1 MFHLDT
7 ASNYPGK
14 KLSEYSTDCSD
25 AVSLAL
31 DTWNVSRVTDNATVR
46 HGYVNDN
53 KSLSMLWTTTFQ
65 RGAGSSSSSVNLEDQ
80 LRDLFHSQN
89 LKKHALMWDN
99 TFHDCHLLDTFNS
112 DDDELFQP
120 PLLVHW
126 QFNAAPLAS
135 REMVKKNGFCILFL
149 FRHPTVHIH
158 LFLIWKRR
166 KENDLTHLT
175 SVFVQSSPL
184 LFPGIRCCHNTRA
197 PIKKRTS
204 ILDKENNICLRIS
217 KR

>member
-1 MFHLDT
+1 MFNLDT

-31 DTWNVSRVTDNATVR
+31 ETWNVSRVTDNATIR

-65 RGAGSSSSSVNLEDQ
+65 REAGSSSSVDLEDQ

-99 TFHDCHLLDTFNS
+99 TFHDCRLLGTFNS

-135 REMVKKNGFCILFL
+135 REMVQKNLFL
-149 FRHPTVHIH
+149 FFSY
-158 LFLIWKRR
+158 LKLEEKKR
-166 KENDLTHLT
+166 KKKDLTHLFPLF
-175 SVFVQSSPL
+175 FVRFLLSFPL
-184 LFPGIRCCHNTRA
+184 LY
-197 PIKKRTS
+197 
-204 ILDKENNICLRIS
+204 ILY
-217 KR
+217 